1 MTYRILVGL
10 LLSTSLVACG
20 PPRPTATP
28 EDLATAAAQA
38 AWRDRVKRY
47 DAQWAKAVS
56 DCYGDQ
62 RATEYVARGVAR
74 DLQKACEIDATIK
87 LGPSPA
93 LSSISV
99 EPPAAAPTSA
109 KAAEPVTA
117 AIQAVARPTV
127 ADVSMINRPGEVSD
141 AYICD
146 SADAVGYDPQPGC
159 EHVDAATLW
168 VESTD
173 PQGRAT
179 IKLNGDRKYAL
190 AVRTLIN
197 CNGTASTLR
206 TFWDELQGR
215 YDFRPCDAPE
225 AR

>member
-99 EPPAAAPTSA
+99 EPPAAAPASA

-146 SADAVGYDPQPGC
+146 SADAVGYDPEAFFRKRLAGSGD
-159 EHVDAATLW
+159 HL
-168 VESTD
+168 VERSVE
-173 PQGRAT
+173 R
-179 IKLNGDRKYAL
+179 L
-190 AVRTLIN
+190 AEIVSHAISFDL
-197 CNGTASTLR
+197 S
-206 TFWDELQGR
+206 
-215 YDFRPCDAPE
+215 APE
-225 AR
+225 RRCG

>member
-74 DLQKACEIDATIK
+74 DLQKACEIDATIT

-99 EPPAAAPTSA
+99 EPPAAAPASA

-146 SADAVGYDPQPGC
+146 SADAVGYDPEAFFRKRLAG
-159 EHVDAATLW
+159 
-168 VESTD
+168 S
-173 PQGRAT
+173 
-179 IKLNGDRKYAL
+179 GDRL
-190 AVRTLIN
+190 IERTLDGLAEIVGHGDLLDG
-197 CNGTASTLR
+197 NGR
-206 TFWDELQGR
+206 GPVE
-215 YDFRPCDAPE
+215 
-225 AR
+225 